1 MLLWAASVMATNI
14 IGRVVETGSG
24 APMPYVT
31 ISLMTTDSVLINGTI
46 TDEKGSFSLEYG
58 GQSKNDN
65 LEHHLI
71 LSASYIGYRTEYRS
85 LPLTSPSIRGPHG
98 TDSVGCRSEGAW
110 GCILLTEETEQLA
123 ELEVKAHRPLIER
136 QMDKLVM
143 NVSASPFA
151 IGSNGQDVLK
161 RAPGVRIDKDGN
173 ITVNGKSVEVYI
185 DGRPSYLSGEQLKG
199 LLQGTAGA
207 SIEKI
212 EIITNPSAKYDA
224 SGQGGI
230 INIRLKK
237 NMMKGFNG
245 MLAANYGG
253 MYFKNPNTNNTSS
266 TFLGKGAQRA
276 GKGAY
281 YQNEYVALN
290 LNYRSEKTYTAISLT
305 QVYANQGVE
314 FSSYSQQP
322 VGADTLRL
330 GSDLH
335 YDLDYQYYNLRA
347 SNDWYIDERN
357 TLGVILNVPIMKTN
371 MDAQS
376 VGEYCTYTMLNDMLL
391 NKSLTNGQQS
401 MFSPQHSANLN
412 YTHTFAD
419 SCAQEL
425 TANLDY
431 NRFRSHSLNR
441 QRNQDIETVPGY
453 ESLPGL
459 DITTNQIV
467 NIYSAKLDFQ
477 SAFCKKGFVETG
489 MKYALSQT
497 DNEMTTDSIF
507 PSPLGGSRRG
517 SGFAYSEHV
526 AALYLTASWQFN
538 EKFSL
543 KAGLRGEYTYG
554 IGDWKMEGVENY
566 RNSRF
571 DLFPTAFIGYNPGK
585 DWRLSASYTRR
596 IKRPSYYQLNPFRNY
611 VNAHAY
617 QEGNPKLQ
625 PEFNNQVDLT
635 VGWSQYISLA
645 ANFAHTEEMMH
656 MKGEIMPNGDMCSRW
671 MNFGTCT
678 THGVNVSFTEIP
690 IIPKKTPLAPFG
702 ERGWGKGAW
711 SGAWLALTFNA
722 GYYNFISRASD
733 GSYVQRSHY
742 ANCNGTLTA
751 YLPEDIQIA
760 VDGWYSAPMT
770 IGYQYT
776 CATGAMGLAFKKT
789 FPKQQLTLSLGVND
803 LLRSTRF
810 RQEDKGLDEG
820 YKNYIQQ
827 EVHQQNIN
835 IGLTYMF
842 GQYQHVKY
850 RRVGNT
856 DESARLGGGGG
867 VGK

>member
-1 MLLWAASVMATNI
+1 MRKISFIAICLLIAASAMATNI
-14 IGRVVETGSG
+14 SGRVVEANNG

-31 ISLMTTDSVLINGTI
+31 ISLMTTDSVLIDGAI
-46 TDEKGSFSLEYG
+46 TDEHGSFSLEFT
-58 GQSKNDN
+58 GQQNSENM
-65 LEHHLI
+65 EHLLI
-71 LSASYIGYRTEYRS
+71 LSASYVGYKTEYQ
-85 LPLTSPSIRGPHG
+85 TFSPSNSALSTMHSALSIVFRMQ
-98 TDSVGCRSEGAW
+98 
-110 GCILLTEETEQLA
+110 EETSQLA
-123 ELEVKAHRPLIER
+123 EVEVKAHKPLVER

-230 INIRLKK
+230 INIKLKK

-253 MYFKNPNTNNTSS
+253 MYFKNPD
-266 TFLGKGAQRA
+266 K
-276 GKGAY
+276 Y

-322 VGADTLRL
+322 MGTDTLRL
-330 GSDLH
+330 GSDLR
-335 YDLDYQYYNLRA
+335 YNIDYQYYNLRA
-347 SNDWYIDERN
+347 SNDWYIDSKN
-357 TLGVILNVPIMKTN
+357 TLGVILNVPFMKTN
-371 MDAQS
+371 MDAKS
-376 VGEYCTYTMLNDMLL
+376 VGDYGTYTMLGNQYL
-391 NKSLTNGQQS
+391 NQSLTQTAQS
-401 MFSPQHSANLN
+401 MYSPQHSANLN

-419 SCAQEL
+419 SCSQEL
-425 TANLDY
+425 TANIDY
-431 NRFRSHSLNR
+431 NRFRSHSLNS
-441 QRNQDIETVPGY
+441 QRNQDIKAVPGY

-459 DITTNQIV
+459 DITTKQIV

-497 DNEMTTDSIF
+497 DNEMVTDSTTTTTTTTTN
-507 PSPLGGSRRG
+507 
-517 SGFAYSEHV
+517 GFAYSEHV

-543 KAGLRGEYTYG
+543 KGGLRGEYTYG

-571 DLFPTAFIGYNPGK
+571 DLFPTAFIGYNPSQ

-617 QEGNPKLQ
+617 QEGNPELQ

-656 MKGEIMPNGDMCSRW
+656 RKAEILPNGDICSRW
-671 MNFGTCT
+671 TNFGTCT

-690 IIPKKTPLAPFG
+690 IVPKRG
-702 ERGWGKGAW
+702 EDGKVNE
-711 SGAWLALTFNA
+711 AWLALTFNA

-742 ANCNGTLTA
+742 ANCNGSLTA

-770 IGYQYT
+770 IGYEYT
-776 CATGAMGLAFKKT
+776 HACGAMGFAFKKT
-789 FPKQQLTLSLGVND
+789 FPKQQLTLSLNVND
-803 LLRSTRF
+803 LLRSAYYK
-810 RQEDKGLDEG
+810 QEDKGLADG
-820 YKNYIQQ
+820 FVSRVSQ
-827 EVHQQNIN
+827 EMHQQNIS

-842 GQYQHVKY
+842 GQYQRIKY

-856 DESARLGGGGG
+856 DESSRLGGGRS
-867 VGK
+867 VGSK

>member
-1 MLLWAASVMATNI
+1 MRKISLITICLLTTAVMMATNI
-14 IGRVVETGSG
+14 SGRVVEANSG

-31 ISLMTTDSVLINGTI
+31 ISLMTTDSTLIDGTI
-46 TDEKGSFSLEYG
+46 TDEDGYYSFTGTYA
-58 GQSKNDN
+58 NN
-65 LEHHLI
+65 TYI
-71 LSASYIGYRTEYRS
+71 LSASYIGYKTEYRNLS
-85 LPLTSPSIRGPHG
+85 LPTEGESVIRL
-98 TDSVGCRSEGAW
+98 S
-110 GCILLTEETEQLA
+110 EETEQLA
-123 ELEVKAHRPLIER
+123 ELEVKARKPLVER

-161 RAPGVRIDKDGN
+161 RAPGVRIDQDGN

-230 INIRLKK
+230 INIKLKK

-253 MYFKNPNTNNTSS
+253 MYFKKPN
-266 TFLGKGAQRA
+266 R
-276 GKGAY
+276 Y
-281 YQNEYVALN
+281 YQNEYVSLN
-290 LNYRSEKTYTAISLT
+290 LNYRSQKTYTAIALT

-322 VGADTLRL
+322 KATDTLRL
-330 GSDLH
+330 GSDLR
-335 YDLDYQYYNLRA
+335 YDVRFRYYNLRA
-347 SNDWYIDERN
+347 SNDWYIDDRN
-357 TLGVILNVPIMKTN
+357 TFGVILNVPILKVN
-371 MDAQS
+371 NDAKS
-376 VGEYCTYTMLNDMLL
+376 VGENGNYTMLNDQYL
-391 NKSLTNGQQS
+391 NKFLSQTGQS

-431 NRFRSHSLNR
+431 NRFRSHSLNY
-441 QRNQDIETVPGY
+441 QRNQDIVSVPGF

-459 DITTNQIV
+459 DITTDQIV

-477 SAFCKKGFVETG
+477 SGFKKKGFVETG
-489 MKYALSQT
+489 AKWALSQT
-497 DNEMTTDSIF
+497 DNNMVTDSTL
-507 PSPLGGSRRG
+507 STTKTTTTTNS
-517 SGFAYSEHV
+517 FAYREHV

-538 EKFSL
+538 ERWSV

-554 IGDWKMEGVENY
+554 IGDWKQEGVENY

-571 DLFPTAFIGYNPGK
+571 DLFPTAFIGYNPAQN
-585 DWRLSASYTRR
+585 WRLSASYTRR
-596 IKRPSYYQLNPFRNY
+596 IKRPSYYQLNPFRTY
-611 VNAHAY
+611 ISTHAY
-617 QEGNPKLQ
+617 QEGNPELQ

-635 VGWSQYISLA
+635 FGWSQYISLA
-645 ANFAHTEEMMH
+645 ANFAHTQEMMH
-656 MKGEIMPNGDMCSRW
+656 RKVFIMPNGDMYNRW
-671 MNFGTCT
+671 TNFGTCT
-678 THGVNVSFTEIP
+678 THGVNLSLTEIP
-690 IIPKKTPLAPFG
+690 LVPKKG
-702 ERGWGKGAW
+702 EDGKVN
-711 SGAWLALTFNA
+711 GAWLALTVNA
-722 GYYNFISRASD
+722 GYYNFISRAGD

-742 ANCNGTLTA
+742 ASCNGSLTA

-770 IGYQYT
+770 IGYEYSRA
-776 CATGAMGLAFKKT
+776 CGAMGFAFKKT
-789 FPKQQLTLSLGVND
+789 FPKQQLTLSLNVND
-803 LLRSTRF
+803 LLRSTNF
-810 RQEDKGLDEG
+810 WQEDKGLAEG
-820 YKNYIQQ
+820 YISRISQ
-827 EVHQQNIN
+827 EVHQQNIS

-856 DESARLGGGGG
+856 DESSRLGGGGG
-867 VGK
+867 VGSK